1 MASGAKGGTD
11 DLTLRAVLAGLATAG
26 LLVSAYLTWA
36 HFAGLEPV
44 CGLGSH
50 GCQTV
55 QASRYATVLSVPV
68 ATLGLAGYACLLLAA
83 VLRGEAGAYLGLLV
97 ALVGTLFSAYLTYL
111 EVFVIGAVC
120 QWCVASAAIMAV
132 TLLCA
137 ALRVASP
144 SADNPSNGLNPHQP
158 RP

>member
-1 MASGAKGGTD
+1 MPPHTKGVTD
-11 DLTLRAVLAGLATAG
+11 DRTLRAVLGGLATLG
-26 LLVSAYLTWA
+26 LLVSAYLTWV

-44 CGLGSH
+44 CAAGSH

-68 ATLGLAGYACLLLAA
+68 AVLGLGGYFGLLLAA
-83 VLRGEAGAYLGLLV
+83 VSRGEAGAYFGLLV

-120 QWCVASAAIMAV
+120 QWCVASAAIMAAS
-132 TLLCA
+132 LACA
-137 ALRVASP
+137 ALRTS
-144 SADNPSNGLNPHQP
+144 
-158 RP
+158 RPPARR

>member
-1 MASGAKGGTD
+1 MPPHTKGVTD
-11 DLTLRAVLAGLATAG
+11 DRTLRAVLGGLATLG
-26 LLVSAYLTWA
+26 LLVSAYLTWV

-44 CGLGSH
+44 CAAGSH

-68 ATLGLAGYACLLLAA
+68 AVLGLAGYFGLLLAA
-83 VLRGEAGAYLGLLV
+83 VSRGEAGAYLGLLV

-120 QWCVASAAIMAV
+120 QWCVASAAIMAAA
-132 TLLCA
+132 LACA
-137 ALRVASP
+137 ALRTS
-144 SADNPSNGLNPHQP
+144 
-158 RP
+158 RPPTRR